1 MYCILFTAVLI
12 IASVVFRA
20 AIKEP
25 LPEPEQPTHE
35 GEDESIWDNTLNQ
48 N

>member
-1 MYCILFTAVLI
+1 VLI
-12 IASVVFRA
+12 IASVVFRS

-25 LPEPEQPTHE
+25 LPEPEQPPHE
-35 GEDESIWDNTLNQ
+35 GEDESIWDNTFGIAEKGFNK